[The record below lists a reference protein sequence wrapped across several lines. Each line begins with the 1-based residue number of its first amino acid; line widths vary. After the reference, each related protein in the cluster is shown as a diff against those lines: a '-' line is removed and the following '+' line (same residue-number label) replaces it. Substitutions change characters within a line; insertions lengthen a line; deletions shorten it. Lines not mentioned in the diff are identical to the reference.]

1 MSPSAS
7 LWYVSK
13 TPDNGAGDTL
23 FANIYKVYNELSED
37 MKLLPDGKHAFHD
50 GEIDLRNHGIR
61 LRADKF
67 YPSAS
72 PPLIIQR
79 SETGRKIL
87 IVNRSSTSHSEGLPR
102 WESDMLLDRLYQFV
116 ANNSRIQ
123 CRVKWTPNM
132 LTMWD
137 KRCLQH
143 QAVRDYAGYARYGE
157 RVSVIDGVVP
167 KGLF

>member
-1 MSPSAS
+1 
-7 LWYVSK
+7 
-13 TPDNGAGDTL
+13 L
-23 FANIYKVYNELSED
+23 FANIYKAYNELSED

-72 PPLIIQR
+72 PPLIIQH

-87 IVNRSSTSHSEGLPR
+87 IVNRSSTSHIEGLAR
-102 WESDMLLDRLYQFV
+102 WESDMLLDGLYQFV

-157 RVSVIDGVVP
+157 RISVIDGVVP
-167 KGLF
+167 KGGVDSQAQGVVSFYFHSQDPRFAV